1 MFDGDIKI
9 TGKHAAYIKFLASKS
24 VQLNK
29 NIPCAGV
36 FKRYIDVYIAGIT
49 IGLVKNL
56 KSLVDNSV
64 EDSANILASAVI
76 NEQSKLK
83 ILYRIMNLIDDTS
96 LTSDERI
103 DLAFRYDADEEH
115 IKKGMELFNS
125 YARGGIEWIYDEIT
139 QNAVTNDDYLEKLA
153 NLVKDFS
160 QDYED
165 SFNS

>member
-9 TGKHAAYIKFLASKS
+9 TGKHATYIKFLASKS

-56 KSLVDNSV
+56 KSSVDNSV

-125 YARGGIEWIYDEIT
+125 YARGGIEWLYEEIT
-139 QNAVTNDDYLEKLA
+139 QNATTNDDYLEKLA

-160 QDYED
+160 QDYEN

>member
-9 TGKHAAYIKFLASKS
+9 TGKHATYIKFLASKS

-56 KSLVDNSV
+56 KSSVDNSV

-125 YARGGIEWIYDEIT
+125 YARGGIEWIYEEIT

-153 NLVKDFS
+153 SLVKDFS
-160 QDYED
+160 QDYAG
-165 SFNS
+165 SFNC

>member
-1 MFDGDIKI
+1 M
-9 TGKHAAYIKFLASKS
+9 
-24 VQLNK
+24 
-29 NIPCAGV
+29 
-36 FKRYIDVYIAGIT
+36 
-49 IGLVKNL
+49 KNL
-56 KSLVDNSV
+56 KSSIDNSV

-139 QNAVTNDDYLEKLA
+139 QNAATNDDYLGKLA

>member
-9 TGKHAAYIKFLASKS
+9 TGKHATYIKFLASKS

-36 FKRYIDVYIAGIT
+36 FKRYIDIYIAGIT

-56 KSLVDNSV
+56 KSSVDNSV

-125 YARGGIEWIYDEIT
+125 YARGGIEWIYEEIT

-153 NLVKDFS
+153 SLVKDFS
-160 QDYED
+160 QDYAG
-165 SFNS
+165 SFNC